1 MRRKYIILLILCF
14 SVCSIKKKIKK
25 NKVDSVF
32 NQYKVELP
40 QTSTAYKFFKDSLG
54 NTNIDSKEKFY
65 SFL

>member
-1 MRRKYIILLILCF
+1 MRRKYIILLVLCF
-14 SVCSIKKKIKK
+14 FVCTIKGQIKK

-54 NTNIDSKEKFY
+54 NTNIDSKEKE
-65 SFL
+65 

>member
-14 SVCSIKKKIKK
+14 SVCSIKGQIEK